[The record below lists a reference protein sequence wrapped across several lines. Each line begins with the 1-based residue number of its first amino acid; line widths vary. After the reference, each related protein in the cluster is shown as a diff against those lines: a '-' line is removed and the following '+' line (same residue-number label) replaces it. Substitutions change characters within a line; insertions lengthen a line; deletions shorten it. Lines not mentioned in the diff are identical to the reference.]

1 MLVGGFIAI
10 HFLVE
15 LALAERN
22 SKNVS
27 VFFSVG
33 PSEKEGMLPGVPN
46 GHCGN

>member
-10 HFLVE
+10 PLFSGACFSRAKLYKCK
-15 LALAERN
+15 R
-22 SKNVS
+22 
-27 VFFSVG
+27 FFSVG